1 MIRNAFAA
9 LILAACMSSLQAAPA
24 DWPREIARG
33 DGTTYVIYEPQLDSL
48 DGDTLLSRSAVSIQ
62 HSGDEAPVFGA
73 VEMTSTLDVVGDRAR
88 IAGLT
93 VDRVRFPGMREDSEE
108 DRKSVV

>member
-1 MIRNAFAA
+1 MIRNAFAV

-48 DGDTLLSRSAVSIQ
+48 DGDTLLSRS
-62 HSGDEAPVFGA
+62 GA
-73 VEMTSTLDVVGDRAR
+73 NCRLTRIRQLVESDD
-88 IAGLT
+88 
-93 VDRVRFPGMREDSEE
+93 
-108 DRKSVV
+108 